1 MASKR
6 TPVRLIRSLI
16 IIDRERKRKRSRTG
30 VNLLLRI
37 LGLAIVAIFLSVG
50 ILTGM
55 SVGAAAGAYS
65 IITAGL
71 PTPEEVEQVSV
82 QTFETTKIYAWGP
95 DEDGDGSKDP
105 VLIYEVIDPN
115 AGDRN
120 WIPLSTMLDY
130 VVCGTIAME
139 DKTFW
144 TNPGFNIQGITRAFV
159 SNIEGGDIQ
168 GGSSITQQVVKNSVI
183 PLEERFEINYS
194 RKIKEVLISIELTR
208 RYEKETILE
217 WYVNMVTWLTVS
229 MLLHVFILR
238 NLAVN

>member
-120 WIPLSTMLDY
+120 WIPLSTRLDY
-130 VVCGTIAME
+130 VVC
-139 DKTFW
+139 
-144 TNPGFNIQGITRAFV
+144 
-159 SNIEGGDIQ
+159 
-168 GGSSITQQVVKNSVI
+168 
-183 PLEERFEINYS
+183 
-194 RKIKEVLISIELTR
+194 
-208 RYEKETILE
+208 
-217 WYVNMVTWLTVS
+217 
-229 MLLHVFILR
+229 
-238 NLAVN
+238 